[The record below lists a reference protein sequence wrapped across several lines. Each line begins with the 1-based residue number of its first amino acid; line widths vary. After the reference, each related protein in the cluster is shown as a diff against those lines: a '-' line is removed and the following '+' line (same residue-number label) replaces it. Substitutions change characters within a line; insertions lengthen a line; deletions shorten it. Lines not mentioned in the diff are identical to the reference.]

1 MSSAVKTTGKLSR
14 QRRGDIGW
22 GYFFILPQLFGV
34 LVFVLYPLGYVL
46 VLSLLEWDGLGDRT
60 FVGLSNYATELTNPD
75 FLNALSNT
83 VYYTAMT
90 VPTTVILSLMAALAL
105 NKLRFKNFFRVL
117 YFAPVVTSAVSAGV
131 VWLWVYNP
139 DFGLI
144 NTYLQVWFGV
154 TGPQWMLDPNYVMP
168 SIAIM
173 SVWLGMGF
181 NIVIFLAGLQGIPAV
196 FYEAAKIDGAN
207 RWQIFWSITL
217 PLLSP
222 TTFFIFVIAIIN
234 SFQVFDQVFIMTF
247 DGGPANS
254 AVTMVTYLRDLAF
267 VDFVYGRSSA
277 VAVIL
282 FALILMFTL
291 LQFRIQRR
299 WVHYD

>member
-14 QRRGDIGW
+14 QRRSDIGW

-46 VLSLLEWDGLGDRT
+46 VLSLIEWDGLGDRT

-105 NKLRFKNFFRVL
+105 NKMRLKNFFRVL

-144 NTYLQVWFGV
+144 NTYLQIWFGV

-181 NIVIFLAGLQGIPAV
+181 NIVIFLAGLQGIPTV

-207 RWQIFWSITL
+207 RWQIFWRITL

-234 SFQVFDQVFIMTF
+234 SFQVFDQVFIMTL

-282 FALILMFTL
+282 FALILVFTL
-291 LQFRIQRR
+291 LQFRVQRR

>member
-1 MSSAVKTTGKLSR
+1 M
-14 QRRGDIGW
+14 GW